1 MERAFM
7 PESDLERTLDAALHD
22 RDWLALTLT
31 DVRESEEE
39 LRDVLDRAVGAAE
52 RNRSSLTE
60 IQLHRRRFNAAA
72 LTSCKV
78 PVTESGE
85 AGIFRLIFRRNTPTG
100 GYPDVAL
107 PTAAA
112 HKASGLFLSIPLSR
126 DRAA

>member
-1 MERAFM
+1 M
-7 PESDLERTLDAALHD
+7 PESDFERTLDAALHD

-31 DVRESEEE
+31 DVRENEDE
-39 LRDVLDRAVGAAE
+39 LRKVLDRAVGAAE

-60 IQLHRRRFNAAA
+60 IQLRKSHFDASA

-85 AGIFRLIFRRNTPTG
+85 AGIFRLIFRRRSEPAHG
-100 GYPDVAL
+100 GHAGPQS
-107 PTAAA
+107 AAPSR
-112 HKASGLFLSIPLSR
+112 KTSGLFLSIPLNP